1 MNGHIRRCNG
11 DEIMDSYAWKLGNM
25 SLKYKLIAL
34 FFLVA
39 LLLSI
44 KVHAFQLQDVTGKIH
59 KLSDYKGRWVL
70 VNFWATW
77 CPPCLKEIPDLI
89 ALYEQRK
96 DLIVIG
102 VAMDIDDPKVVMDFV
117 QSMAIPYPI
126 VLGNRKIAS
135 QLDEIS
141 LLPSTYFFDPE
152 GNPAA
157 RQQGIISRE
166 SIERFIESKPAN
178 NNDVSRKH

>member
-1 MNGHIRRCNG
+1 METLRKMMKRNITVLLC
-11 DEIMDSYAWKLGNM
+11 
-25 SLKYKLIAL
+25 LI
-34 FFLVA
+34 A
-39 LLLSI
+39 LLLSFPA
-44 KVHAFQLQDVTGKIH
+44 KAFQFQDTTGKIH
-59 KLSDYKGRWVL
+59 KLADYKGRWVL

-96 DLIVIG
+96 DVIVIG
-102 VAMDIDDPKVVMDFV
+102 VAMDVDDSKVVLDFV
-117 QSMAIPYPI
+117 KSMSITYPI
-126 VLGNRKIAS
+126 VLGDRKIAS
-135 QLDEIS
+135 QLDDVS

-166 SIERFIESKPAN
+166 SIEEFIDSKSN
-178 NNDVSRKH
+178 KKSVNQKH

>member
-1 MNGHIRRCNG
+1 MK
-11 DEIMDSYAWKLGNM
+11 MKS
-25 SLKYKLIAL
+25 KLIVL
-34 FFLVA
+34 FYVA
-39 LLLSI
+39 AVLLSFP
-44 KVHAFQLQDVTGKIH
+44 VHAFQFQDVTGKIH

-102 VAMDIDDPKVVMDFV
+102 VAMDIDDPKVVIDFV

-141 LLPSTYFFDPE
+141 LLPSTYFFDPD

-166 SIERFIESKPAN
+166 DIERFIESKSTGN
-178 NNDVSRKH
+178 KDVSRKP

>member
-1 MNGHIRRCNG
+1 MKRNVTILFC
-11 DEIMDSYAWKLGNM
+11 
-25 SLKYKLIAL
+25 LIL
-34 FFLVA
+34 
-39 LLLSI
+39 LLLSFQ
-44 KVHAFQLQDVTGKIH
+44 VQAFQFQDVTGKIH

-89 ALYEQRK
+89 ALHEQRK

-117 QSMAIPYPI
+117 RSMSITYPI
-126 VLGNRKIAS
+126 VLGDRKIAS

-157 RQQGIISRE
+157 RQQGLISRE
-166 SIERFIESKPAN
+166 SIERFIESKLTDN
-178 NNDVSRKH
+178 ENVSRKH

>member
-1 MNGHIRRCNG
+1 METLRKMMKRNVTVLLC
-11 DEIMDSYAWKLGNM
+11 
-25 SLKYKLIAL
+25 LI
-34 FFLVA
+34 A
-39 LLLSI
+39 LLLSFPLQ
-44 KVHAFQLQDVTGKIH
+44 AFQFQDTTGKIH
-59 KLSDYKGRWVL
+59 KLADYKGRWVL

-96 DLIVIG
+96 DVIVIG
-102 VAMDIDDPKVVMDFV
+102 VAMDVDDPKVVLDFV
-117 QSMAIPYPI
+117 KSMSINYPI
-126 VLGNRKIAS
+126 VLGDRKIAS
-135 QLDEIS
+135 QLDDVS

-166 SIERFIESKPAN
+166 SIEEFIDSKSN
-178 NNDVSRKH
+178 KKSVNQKH

>member
-1 MNGHIRRCNG
+1 M
-11 DEIMDSYAWKLGNM
+11 
-25 SLKYKLIAL
+25 KYKLIVL
-34 FFLVA
+34 FCVIA
-39 LLLSI
+39 MLLSFQA
-44 KVHAFQLQDVTGKIH
+44 HAFQFQDVTGKIH

-96 DLIVIG
+96 DLVVIG

-117 QSMAIPYPI
+117 RSMSITYPI
-126 VLGNRKIAS
+126 VLGDRKIAS

-141 LLPSTYFFDPE
+141 LLPSTYFFDPK

-157 RQQGIISRE
+157 RQQGLISRE
-166 SIERFIESKPAN
+166 SIERFIESKSTDN
-178 NNDVSRKH
+178 KNISRKH